1 MIKLK
6 YFLLILSLVF
16 ALPNLYA
23 QEYTKAERKVQIF
36 TPDEKDNLQ
45 MWFHKEIYK
54 MDFTEEEL
62 DEYYAVIFYYVAKI
76 SRLDD
81 LDKGY
86 TEEEFKVELNKFLVK
101 QDVDLKEMLTEE
113 RYNLHTTIYATFLE
127 AAYERWGINN

>member
-1 MIKLK
+1 MKLT

-16 ALPNLYA
+16 ALPNLNA

-45 MWFHKEIYK
+45 MWFHREIYK
-54 MDFTEEEL
+54 MEFTEEEL
-62 DEYYAVIFYYVAKI
+62 DEYYAVIFYYVSKI

-86 TEEEFKVELNKFLVK
+86 TKEEFKVELNKFLVK

-113 RYNLHTTIYATFLE
+113 RYNLHNEIYDVFLSS
-127 AAYERWGINN
+127 AYKRWGIDE

>member
-6 YFLLILSLVF
+6 CFLLTLSLVF
-16 ALPNLYA
+16 TLSSLNA
-23 QEYTKAERKVQIF
+23 QEYSKAERKVQIF

-45 MWFHKEIYK
+45 MWFHKEIHK

-86 TEEEFKVELNKFLVK
+86 TQEDFK
-101 QDVDLKEMLTEE
+101 
-113 RYNLHTTIYATFLE
+113 
-127 AAYERWGINN
+127 

>member
-1 MIKLK
+1 MKLK
-6 YFLLILSLVF
+6 CFLLLLSLVF
-16 ALPNLYA
+16 VLPNIYA

-36 TPDEKDNLQ
+36 TPEEKDNLQ
-45 MWFHKEIYK
+45 MWFHREIHK

-62 DEYYAVIFYYVAKI
+62 DQYYAVIFYYVAKI

-86 TEEEFKVELNKFLVK
+86 TKKEFKVELNKLLAK

-113 RYNLHTTIYATFLE
+113 RYNLHLKIYARFLE
-127 AAYERWGINN
+127 AAYKRWGISN

>member
-6 YFLLILSLVF
+6 YLILTLSLVF
-16 ALPNLYA
+16 ALPNLNA
-23 QEYTKAERKVQIF
+23 QEYSKAERKVQIF

-86 TEEEFKVELNKFLVK
+86 TKEEFKVELNKLLVK
-101 QDVDLKEMLTEE
+101 QEVDLKEMLTEE
-113 RYNLHTTIYATFLE
+113 RFNLHTTIYATFLK
-127 AAYERWGINN
+127 AAYKRWSINE